1 MKINILTLFPGLYDS
16 FMNEA
21 IVKKAIDNNIVEF
34 NIIDFREYSSNK
46 HNKVDDYVFGGG
58 AGMLI
63 TPQPLFDAIRANNL
77 QDTHIINT
85 SPRGN
90 VFTQKR
96 AFELS
101 ELEEITFMVGRYEG
115 IDQRVIDTFVDEE
128 LSIGDYILMGG
139 EIPSQVMLESIIRL
153 LPGVLNNQVSFATD
167 SFSSEDHFLL
177 EEDQYTRPAEF
188 EGMQVPEV
196 LLSGHHANIAK
207 WKYENAYQI
216 TKQRRP
222 ELLVEEN
229 RGKEENKHNK
239 NS

>member
-21 IVKKAIDNNIVEF
+21 IVKRAIEKEIVEF
-34 NIIDFREYSSNK
+34 NIIDFREYSTNK
-46 HNKVDDYVFGGG
+46 HNKVDSYVFGGG

-63 TPQPLFDAIRANNL
+63 KPQPLFDAIRSNNL
-77 QDTHIINT
+77 EDTHIINT
-85 SPRGN
+85 SPRGH

-101 ELEEITFMVGRYEG
+101 EMDEITFMVGRYEG

-167 SFSSEDHFLL
+167 SFSDESSFLL

-188 EGMQVPEV
+188 EGMKVPDV
-196 LLSGHHANIAK
+196 LLSGHHANIEA
-207 WKYENAYQI
+207 WKYENSLKI
-216 TKQRRP
+216 TKERRP
-222 ELLVEEN
+222 DLLA
-229 RGKEENKHNK
+229 KEKDEQEK

>member
-21 IVKKAIDNNIVEF
+21 IVKKAIDNKIVEF

-63 TPQPLFDAIRANNL
+63 TPQPLFDAIRQNNL
-77 QDTHIINT
+77 EDTHIINT

-90 VFTQKR
+90 VFTQNR

-101 ELEEITFMVGRYEG
+101 EFDELTFLVGRYEG

-153 LPGVLNNQVSFATD
+153 IPGVLNNQVSFATD
-167 SFSSEDHFLL
+167 TFSSDDNFLL

-188 EGMQVPEV
+188 EGQKVPDV
-196 LLSGHHANIAK
+196 LLSGHHAKIEE
-207 WKYENAYQI
+207 WKYQNAYQK
-216 TKQRRP
+216 TQERRP
-222 ELLVEEN
+222 DLIEKEKN
-229 RGKEENKHNK
+229 GK
-239 NS
+239 

>member
-16 FMNEA
+16 FMSEA
-21 IVKKAIDNNIVEF
+21 IVKRAVEKGIVEF
-34 NIIDFREYSSNK
+34 NIIDFREYSTNK
-46 HNKVDDYVFGGG
+46 HKKVDDYVFGGG

-77 QDTHIINT
+77 ADTHIINT
-85 SPRGN
+85 SPRGD

-101 ELEEITFMVGRYEG
+101 EMEEITFMVGRYEG

-167 SFSSEDHFLL
+167 SFSSDDHFLL

-188 EGMQVPEV
+188 EGMKVPDV
-196 LLSGHHANIAK
+196 LLSGHHAKIQE
-207 WKYENAYQI
+207 WKYQNALEI
-216 TKQRRP
+216 TEKRRP
-222 ELLVEEN
+222 DLFEKEQNGQKEN
-229 RGKEENKHNK
+229 R
-239 NS
+239 

>member
-1 MKINILTLFPGLYDS
+1 MKINILTLFPGLYES

-21 IVKKAIDNNIVEF
+21 IVKRAIENDIVEF
-34 NIIDFREYSSNK
+34 NIIDFREYSNNK

-63 TPQPLFDAIRANNL
+63 KPQPLFAAIRANNL
-77 QDTHIINT
+77 ERTHIINT

-153 LPGVLNNQVSFATD
+153 LPGVLNNQVSFAMD
-167 SFSSEDHFLL
+167 SFSSEENYLL
-177 EEDQYTRPAEF
+177 EEDQYTRPANF
-188 EGMQVPEV
+188 EGLEVPAV
-196 LLSGHHANIAK
+196 LLSGHHANIQK
-207 WKYENAYQI
+207 WKYQNSYMR
-216 TKQRRP
+216 TSQRRP
-222 ELLVEEN
+222 DLIA
-229 RGKEENKHNK
+229 KEKSEK
-239 NS
+239 NQ

>member
-16 FMNEA
+16 FMSEA
-21 IVKKAIDNNIVEF
+21 IVAKAIEKGIVEF
-34 NIIDFREYSSNK
+34 NIIDFREYSTNK

-63 TPQPLFDAIRANNL
+63 KPQPLFDAIRSNNL
-77 QDTHIINT
+77 EATHIINT
-85 SPRGN
+85 SPRGH

-101 ELEEITFMVGRYEG
+101 ELDEITFMVGRYEG

-167 SFSSEDHFLL
+167 SFSSDQHFLL
-177 EEDQYTRPAEF
+177 EEDQYTRPANF
-188 EGMQVPEV
+188 EGLEVPEV
-196 LLSGHHANIAK
+196 LLSGHHANIQK
-207 WKYENAYQI
+207 WKYQNAYEI
-216 TKQRRP
+216 TQERRADLI
-222 ELLVEEN
+222 E
-229 RGKEENKHNK
+229 KEK
-239 NS
+239 NGTTKK

>member
-21 IVKKAIDNNIVEF
+21 IVQKAIEKGIVEF
-34 NIIDFREYSSNK
+34 NVIDFREYSTNK

-63 TPQPLFDAIRANNL
+63 KPQPFFDAIRANKL
-77 QDTHIINT
+77 EDTHIINT
-85 SPRGN
+85 SPRGK
-90 VFTQKR
+90 VFTQDK

-101 ELEEITFMVGRYEG
+101 ELDEITFMVGRYEG

-153 LPGVLNNQVSFATD
+153 LPGVLNNAVSFETD
-167 SFSSEDHFLL
+167 TFSSEDNFLL

-188 EGMQVPEV
+188 EGMKVPDV
-196 LLSGHHANIAK
+196 LLSGHHANIEK
-207 WKYENAYQI
+207 WKYENAYQK
-216 TKQRRP
+216 TQERRP
-222 ELLVEEN
+222 DLIEL
-229 RGKEENKHNK
+229 EENKNGQEK
-239 NS
+239 NSK

>member
-21 IVKKAIDNNIVEF
+21 IVKKAIDNGVIEF
-34 NIIDFREYSSNK
+34 NIIDFREYSTNK
-46 HNKVDDYVFGGG
+46 HKKVDDYVFGGG

-63 TPQPLFDAIRANNL
+63 TPQPLFDAIRQNGL
-77 QDTHIINT
+77 EQTYIINT
-85 SPRGN
+85 SPRGK

-101 ELEEITFMVGRYEG
+101 EMDEITFMVGRYEG

-153 LPGVLNNQVSFATD
+153 IPGVLNNQVSFATD
-167 SFSSEDHFLL
+167 SFSSDDHFLL

-188 EGMQVPEV
+188 EGMAVPEV
-196 LLSGHHANIAK
+196 LLSGHHAKIEE
-207 WKYENAYQI
+207 WKYQNAYQI
-216 TKQRRP
+216 TKERRP
-222 ELLVEEN
+222 DLLT
-229 RGKEENKHNK
+229 KEKDGQK
-239 NS
+239 

>member
-21 IVKKAIDNNIVEF
+21 IVKRAVENGVVEF
-34 NIIDFREYSSNK
+34 NIIDFREYSTNK

-63 TPQPLFDAIRANNL
+63 KPQPLFDAIRANNL
-77 QDTHIINT
+77 ESTHIINT

-101 ELEEITFMVGRYEG
+101 EMDEITFMVGRYEG
-115 IDQRVIDTFVDEE
+115 IDQRVIDTFVSEE

-153 LPGVLNNQVSFATD
+153 IPGVLNNQVSFATD
-167 SFSSEDHFLL
+167 SFSSDDHFLL

-188 EGMQVPEV
+188 EGMKVPDV
-196 LLSGHHANIAK
+196 LLSGHHANIQK
-207 WKYENAYQI
+207 WKYENAYAI
-216 TKQRRP
+216 TQERRP
-222 ELLVEEN
+222 DLIQ
-229 RGKEENKHNK
+229 KEKDEQEK